1 MKYARSDEEYIA
13 QYDSFTVNMCRDFLK
28 RQLIEI
34 DPKKENTVEAL
45 KDSLK
50 NTWVNVALEFYKAE
64 LYSKK
69 KQTIEEW
76 KQKDTKRD
84 ALLNSTEWR
93 FKDIT
98 CLKCGDIMEMNFKD
112 LEERDS
118 IDNAKILFMFTCGK
132 SRHNR
137 RAFYNTGEE
146 YVPREPNCIKCGK
159 VTTSISTR
167 KDDVITT
174 MYTCEHCE
182 HKEIDTF
189 ELSSKKVD
197 PHYEEDKARF
207 CLSEKEGN
215 AALMGMANL
224 EQYSKSQKDR
234 EDNKDMYDKIAKV
247 EKVTILELEKRI
259 AEAVEKNGYLRF
271 HLKDPERSQNV
282 ELYVPFI
289 VYDEKKDRTPLE
301 SSFWLK
307 KRLKMVLKN
316 TNWRLMSDGVT
327 YKVGMLEGRL
337 RVYDTEEEMKKLVS

>member
-1 MKYARSDEEYIA
+1 MKYIKTDEEYIA

-34 DPKKENTVEAL
+34 DPKKEDTEKNL
-45 KDSLK
+45 MDSLK
-50 NTWVNVALEFYKAE
+50 NMWINVALEFYKAE

-76 KQKDTKRD
+76 KQRDIRRD
-84 ALLNSTEWR
+84 ALLDSTEWR
-93 FKDIT
+93 FKDVT
-98 CLKCGDIMEMNFKD
+98 CLKCGDVMVMDFKD
-112 LEERDS
+112 LEEGGS
-118 IDNAKILFMFTCGK
+118 LDNAKVLFMFSCGK
-132 SRHNR
+132 SGHNR

-159 VTTSISTR
+159 VTTSTSSR
-167 KDDVITT
+167 KGDVITT
-174 MYTCEHCE
+174 VYSCGYCE
-182 HKEIDTF
+182 HKEVDTF

-197 PHYEEDKARF
+197 PHFEEDKAKF

-215 AALMGMANL
+215 AALMGMTNL
-224 EQYSKSQKDR
+224 EQYSKNQKDR
-234 EDNKDMYDKIAKV
+234 EDNKEMYDKIAKV

-259 AEAVEKNGYLRF
+259 AEAIEKNGYVRF

-282 ELYVPFI
+282 ELCVPFI

-301 SSFWLK
+301 SSFHLK
-307 KRLKMVLKN
+307 KRLKTVLKD